1 MVQITGKYKRTS
13 EKRYEDFLSK
23 LGLNF
28 MIRKAAMSSI
38 PTMEITK
45 CGDKWKIVTATKL
58 RNVLLEFEMVRVGF
72 NFKEYIQVKNPKLG
86 PLLFALKYR
95 SLRKVFSDLIH
106 CIGTNISKIGKNYLD
121 LEICRKC

>member
-38 PTMEITK
+38 PTMEIIK
-45 CGDKWKIVTATKL
+45 CGDNWKITTATKL
-58 RNVLLEFEMVRVGF
+58 RNVLLEFEMVRF
-72 NFKEYIQVKNPKLG
+72 NFKEYLQVKNPKLG

-95 SLRKVFSDLIH
+95 SLRKVTGCPID
-106 CIGTNISKIGKNYLD
+106 
-121 LEICRKC
+121 

>member
-45 CGDKWKIVTATKL
+45 SEEKWKLVTATKF
-58 RNVLLEFEMVRVGF
+58 RNVILAFEMVRLI
-72 NFKEYIQVKNPKLG
+72 FKVKIPKLG
-86 PLLFALKYR
+86 SFGP
-95 SLRKVFSDLIH
+95 
-106 CIGTNISKIGKNYLD
+106 
-121 LEICRKC
+121 

>member
-28 MIRKAAMSSI
+28 MIRKAALSSI

-45 CGDKWKIVTATKL
+45 SEDKWKLVTATKL
-58 RNVLLEFEMVRVGF
+58 RNVILEFELVCGTPAEAEIICEKNMRVW
-72 NFKEYIQVKNPKLG
+72 
-86 PLLFALKYR
+86 A
-95 SLRKVFSDLIH
+95 SH
-106 CIGTNISKIGKNYLD
+106 CYFTRMNL
-121 LEICRKC
+121 

>member
-1 MVQITGKYKRTS
+1 MLHISKRSLAMVQITGKYKRTS

-45 CGDKWKIVTATKL
+45 SRDKWKIVTATKL
-58 RNVLLEFEMVRVGF
+58 RNVLLEFEMVRF
-72 NFKEYIQVKNPKLG
+72 NFEELYLKTISMA
-86 PLLFALKYR
+86 LF
-95 SLRKVFSDLIH
+95 I
-106 CIGTNISKIGKNYLD
+106 
-121 LEICRKC
+121 